1 MSKID
6 SDHQAYKVEAKPVRF
21 LPFFSSPWSPF
32 SLPLLP
38 VPGPSTKEKGP
49 QKGKAF
55 GPKGYFGLYLG
66 HLIFNLK
73 GSAGLSL
80 RQGSISQV
88 NIFEG
93 T

>member
-21 LPFFSSPWSPF
+21 LPFFSSPGVLSPF
-32 SLPLLP
+32 LYYWCLDLQPQR
-38 VPGPSTKEKGP
+38 KEP